1 MRHKLRWSIYGAIYL
16 IVFRTLAAIL
26 ISVPTVGHTLFVL
39 PTVTTPTWLVGI
51 RIGGPVTSERLIGSL
66 QESAIIAGILLTFGV
81 LNAVVPPRVFLR
93 FIPRR
98 FATISTALLIAFNT
112 YPRLLESGTRIRQA
126 QKIRSGKK
134 PFIGRIALPLLEETL
149 SSAVSLSYSMQS
161 KSQLESRNSP
171 QDFTTTELSI
181 THPGEVKPVISKLS
195 LTIKKGDFVLVTG
208 ATGSGKTSLLQFIAD
223 STVGSSAYVPQVP
236 EDSFIT
242 DSVSDELTFGIESPE
257 QDCDFIARHTT
268 IMQHLGIDDLAHRE
282 ISTLSGGEKQ
292 LVALAAALVRSP
304 SLVILDEPTSQLDTY
319 ARIRLQNVLVEL
331 NAIGVAIVIAEHNIE
346 EFKACATQVVEL
358 GTSPQS
364 FARLPQSASAN
375 ISCIVGEVGTGKTTY
390 LKTLIHEPLP
400 GYVPQNP
407 GDILYGTSVS
417 GECEQNDKDWNLERG
432 TTLRSIEK
440 LISLPQTC
448 HPRDLSAGQRLL
460 FAIALASARQPEL
473 LIVDEPTRGLDSSR
487 RAELAHFLL
496 DYAQNHKVVIATHD
510 LDFAHSISST
520 IMDVSDVAR

>member
-26 ISVPTVGHTLFVL
+26 ISVPTAGHTLFIL

-51 RIGGPVTSERLIGSL
+51 RIGGPVTSERLLGSL
-66 QESAIIAGILLTFGV
+66 RESAIIAGILLAFGV
-81 LNAVVPPRVFLR
+81 LNAIVPARVFLR

-98 FATISTALLIAFNT
+98 FVTISTALLIAFNT

-161 KSQLESRNSP
+161 KSQKQSQNISL
-171 QDFTTTELSI
+171 DFTTAELSI
-181 THPGEVKPVISKLS
+181 THPGEVEPVISSLS
-195 LTIKKGDFVLVTG
+195 LTIQRGDFVLVTG
-208 ATGSGKTSLLQFIAD
+208 STGSGKTSLLQYIAG
-223 STVGSSAYVPQVP
+223 STVGCSTYVPQVP

-242 DSVSDELTFGIESPE
+242 DSVSDELDFGDL
-257 QDCDFIARHTT
+257 QNDCDFIARHAT
-268 IMQHLGIDDLAHRE
+268 ITQQLGIDNLVDRE

-292 LVALAAALVRSP
+292 LVAIAAALVRSP
-304 SLVILDEPTSQLDTY
+304 SLVILDEPTSQLDAY
-319 ARIRLQNVLVEL
+319 SRMKLQSALVDLRAR
-331 NAIGVAIVIAEHNIE
+331 GVAIVIAEHHVE
-346 EFKACATQVVEL
+346 DFAAYATQVLEL

-364 FARLPQSASAN
+364 IAQLPQSASAN

-390 LKTLIHEPLP
+390 LKTLINEPLP

-417 GECEQNDKDWNLERG
+417 GECNQNDKDWKLTPG
-432 TTLRSIEK
+432 TTLRAVEK
-440 LISLPQTC
+440 LISLSQKS

-460 FAIALASARQPEL
+460 FAIALVSARDPEL
-473 LIVDEPTRGLDSSR
+473 LILDEPTRGLDSSR
-487 RAELAHFLL
+487 RAELADFLL
-496 DYAQNHKVVIATHD
+496 NYARDHKVVIATHD
-510 LDFAHSISST
+510 LDFAHSISPN
-520 IMDVSDVAR
+520 IVEVSDVAR